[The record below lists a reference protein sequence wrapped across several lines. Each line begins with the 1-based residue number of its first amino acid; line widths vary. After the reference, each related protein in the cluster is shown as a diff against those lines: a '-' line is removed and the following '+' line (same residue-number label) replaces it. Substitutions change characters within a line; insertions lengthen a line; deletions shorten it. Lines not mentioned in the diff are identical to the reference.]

1 MIKFKK
7 YISQNVFYCYAVSF
21 DFFSM
26 NIFQVL
32 TGHTE
37 RILGLT
43 ISPCGQYVMS
53 ASSDESLRL
62 WWCFKVDK
70 SAKLKSATKSSRL
83 VQSVR

>member
-1 MIKFKK
+1 MKLKHGGICVLLLCNKCFL
-7 YISQNVFYCYAVSF
+7 A
-21 DFFSM
+21 M
-26 NIFQVL
+26 NIFKVL

-37 RILGLT
+37 RILGMT

-70 SAKLKSATKSSRL
+70 SAKLKSATKKSRL